1 MKQIVVICY
10 PNDWHWVLSTE
21 FINAHTLD
29 LLDIEVWDL
38 SWAGE
43 LGYKNRLKQIIGGSH
58 LQRDCKGWL
67 RKQSVEFKRLSF
79 LTRSK
84 ASTREQLDLLL
95 AEHDSLN
102 FDIHRTIYNT
112 VVEEVGNLQVETK
125 KYKRQIKKQ
134 LQAQIEMQA
143 ALDRLSKNDIA
154 RLVTVNG
161 RFTKNATVR
170 DWAEANNIPLVLLE
184 FGSTEETF
192 EEFNVS
198 PHSVSEV
205 TTKMIGFWEAAPER
219 LRVEK
224 ARRYLSSIAKND
236 VSRIQWRAKMV
247 EADLP
252 NFPQDKK
259 ICVYFASTE
268 SEEAGLGDP
277 VKAGQF
283 KSQVEA
289 FQGLIE
295 TLPES
300 QWHIFLRRHPRN
312 PENENSFDPE
322 EHLWESFLGVKNV
335 TIIEPDASVDSIEL
349 GLYADLVANY
359 WSGIA
364 IELLIRGKNKVITLG
379 DTAWNHFVP
388 TNATRNRVEIKQFL
402 SKPTPDFAVDSI
414 YPWAYYYSSFGKPFE
429 LFQFDRNL
437 AKWITKS

>member
-21 FINAHTLD
+21 FINAHTID
-29 LLDIEVWDL
+29 SLDIEVWDL

-102 FDIHRTIYNT
+102 FDIHRTIYNS
-112 VVEEVGNLQVETK
+112 VVEEVGNLQVKTK

-170 DWAEANNIPLVLLE
+170 DWAKKRDIPLVLLE
-184 FGSTEETF
+184 FGSTEETI

-205 TTKMIGFWEAAPER
+205 TAKMIKYWDVAPAESR
-219 LRVEK
+219 LDK
-224 ARRYLSSIAKND
+224 ARAHLDSIERNI
-236 VSRIQWRAKMV
+236 VSKIQWRARMI
-247 EADLP
+247 EAALP
-252 NFPQDKK
+252 NIPQGKK
-259 ICVYFASTE
+259 ICVFFASTE

-277 VKAGQF
+277 VKEEQF

-289 FQGLIE
+289 FQCLSE
-295 TLPES
+295 LLPENE
-300 QWHIFLRRHPRN
+300 WHIFLRRHPRN
-312 PENENSFDPE
+312 PETKFGLDPE
-322 EHLWESFLGVKNV
+322 EHLWERFLKVKNIIV
-335 TIIEPDASVDSIEL
+335 IEPDAPVDSIEL
-349 GLYADLVANY
+349 GLRADLVANY

-364 IELLIRGKNKVITLG
+364 IELLIRGQTNVITLG
-379 DTAWNHFVP
+379 DAPWNYFVP
-388 TNATRNRVEIKQFL
+388 LNSTRSREEIKEFL
-402 SKPTPDFAVDSI
+402 SKPTPTFNVESI
-414 YPWAYYYSSFGKPFE
+414 YPWAYYYASFGKSFD
-429 LFQFDRNL
+429 LFQFDRQL
-437 AKWITKS
+437 AKWITKF